1 MSQTVNQNA
10 SVGSVFKTEIFDPI
24 SSTTY
29 RSLYQLPV
37 GVAINTKKIR
47 LLNAHLLKKNRA
59 TGELVPHLFGL
70 GGFIECISKIAV
82 LSRNGVEIDR
92 INSQALRYLGMKNCI
107 VSNGSQYALSKV
119 LNQNLDLSVI
129 TPDFNEVLNGNSN
142 EASGDDYWDVN
153 KHSLTISISGMLQY
167 LGICRSVD
175 DTGLQVLVEWN
186 LEKMSSVEFV
196 YEFDNYPQIAYDV
209 YLDATKPDLPPSPQ
223 GYLFYT
229 MVQDTIP
236 MASATKHNINL
247 RLTAYV
253 KQYIAN
259 MYYMVA
265 DATEFFNAETD
276 LGLINRYTGQLTEA
290 GLNEVFQLTL
300 DGKTLYSR
308 NGISSS
314 AMKQQFFNDYMSE
327 ANIPAGS
334 NCLLNVPLGL
344 ISDTKISF
352 GVAPINRFI
361 ASELTLQYVNDKFH
375 ILPTTFITIAEIL
388 RSYSPKNDMTS
399 FVAPPQ
405 ALSTFTTM

>member
-1 MSQTVNQNA
+1 MSQSGSQGA
-10 SVGSVFKTEIFDPI
+10 SVGSYYKTEIFDPI

-37 GVAINTKKIR
+37 GVSVNTKKIR
-47 LLNAHLLKKNRA
+47 LLNAHLLKKDRI
-59 TGELVPHLFGL
+59 TGALVPHLFGL

-92 INSQALRYLGMKNCI
+92 INGQALRYCGMKNCI
-107 VSNGSQYALSKV
+107 VPNGSQYALSKV

-129 TPDFNEVLNGNSN
+129 APDFNFVQNGNSN
-142 EASGDDYWDVN
+142 SASGDDYWDVN

-167 LGICRSVD
+167 LGVCRSVD
-175 DTGLQVLVEWN
+175 NTGLQILVEWN
-186 LEKMSSVEFV
+186 LEKMSNLEYV

-209 YLDATKPDLPPSPQ
+209 YLDATKPDPLPPAQ

-236 MASATKHNINL
+236 MASATKHDINL

-265 DATEFFNAETD
+265 SATEFWNEESD
-276 LGLINRYTGQLTEA
+276 LGLITRTTGQLTEA
-290 GLNEVFQLTL
+290 GINELFQLTL

-308 NGISSS
+308 QGISSS

-327 ANIPAGS
+327 GNIPVGA
-334 NCLLNVPLGL
+334 NTILNAPLGF
-344 ISDTKISF
+344 ISDGKVSF

-361 ASELTLQYVNDKFH
+361 ASELTLQYRNDKLH
-375 ILPTTFITIAEIL
+375 LLPTYFITIAEIL
-388 RSYSPKNDMTS
+388 RSYSPQSDMTS

-405 ALSTFTTM
+405 ALSTFTSS

>member
-1 MSQTVNQNA
+1 MSQNTQGQ
-10 SVGSVFKTEIFDPI
+10 SVGSVYKTEIFDPI
-24 SSTTY
+24 SSTTF

-37 GVAINTKKIR
+37 GVAVNTKKIR
-47 LLNAHLLKKNRA
+47 LLNAHLLKKERIGGA
-59 TGELVPHLFGL
+59 LAPHLFGL

-92 INSQALRYLGMKNCI
+92 INGQGLRYLGMKNCI
-107 VSNGSQYALSKV
+107 VPNGSQYALSKV

-129 TPDFNEVLNGNSN
+129 TPDFNSVLNGNSN

-167 LGICRSVD
+167 LGVCRSVD
-175 DTGLQVLVEWN
+175 DTGLQILVEWN
-186 LEKMSSVEFV
+186 LEKMSNLEYV
-196 YEFDNYPQIAYDV
+196 YDFDNYPQIAYDV
-209 YLDATKPDLPPSPQ
+209 YLDGTKPDLPPSAQ

-236 MASATKHNINL
+236 MAINTKHDINL

-265 DATEFFNAETD
+265 SATEFWNEEGD
-276 LGLINRYTGQLTEA
+276 LGLITRTTGQLTEA
-290 GLNEVFQLTL
+290 GINELFQLTL

-327 ANIPAGS
+327 GNIPAGS
-334 NCLLNVPLGL
+334 NTILNEPLGL
-344 ISDTKISF
+344 ISDNKVSF

-361 ASELTLQYVNDKFH
+361 ASELTLQYRNDKFH
-375 ILPTTFITIAEIL
+375 LLPTYFITIAEIL
-388 RSYSPKNDMTS
+388 RSYQPKSDMTS
-399 FVAPPQ
+399 FVSPPQ
-405 ALSTFTTM
+405 ALSTFTSS

>member
-1 MSQTVNQNA
+1 MSQSTQGA
-10 SVGSVFKTEIFDPI
+10 SVGSVYKTEVFDPI
-24 SSTTY
+24 SSTTF

-37 GVAINTKKIR
+37 GVALNTKKIR
-47 LLNAHLLKKNRA
+47 LLNAHLLKKDRV
-59 TGELVPHLFGL
+59 TGALVPHLFGL

-82 LSRNGVEIDR
+82 LSRNGTEIDR
-92 INSQALRYLGMKNCI
+92 INGVGLRYLGMKNCI

-129 TPDFNEVLNGNSN
+129 TPDFNAVVNANSN

-167 LGICRSVD
+167 LGVARSVD
-175 DTGLQVLVEWN
+175 DSGLQILVEWN
-186 LEKMSSVEFV
+186 LERMSSVEYV

-209 YLDATKPDLPPSPQ
+209 YLDATKPDLPQSPQ
-223 GYLFYT
+223 GYMFYT

-236 MASATKHNINL
+236 MAVQTKHNINL
-247 RLTAYV
+247 RLTAYM

-265 DATEFFNAETD
+265 NATDFWNEESD

-308 NGISSS
+308 QGISSS

-327 ANIPAGS
+327 SNIPAGS
-334 NCLLNVPLGL
+334 NCHLNVPLGL
-344 ISDTKISF
+344 ISDQKVSF

-375 ILPTTFITIAEIL
+375 VFPTNFITIAEIL
-388 RSYSPKNDMTS
+388 RSYSPQSDITS

-405 ALSTFTTM
+405 ALSTFTT